1 MKSKGVHWMAA
12 VCLLGAAVGAGQA
25 QEKRAG
31 AESAPYSRK
40 HTFTVFAEY
49 APTSEHILAGASR
62 QRKVASLGFG
72 YSYRVVRFLGT
83 ELSFHAEVRPVVFE
97 SDPMAR
103 VTGVDTVTDSTG
115 AQNYPFQSTSV
126 TFAKC
131 TPSSGSEDYKGSNGT
146 TEHIQWAVQC
156 GRQWTFGQAF
166 SPAGF
171 KYNFRTHH
179 ALQPYAI
186 GTLGYMYTS
195 RPVPMPEAEGFN
207 YLINAGAGV
216 ELYRKGKQ
224 SVAAECRLSHFS
236 NWDTAAMNPGTDQ
249 VVYSVAYSF
258 GR

>member
-1 MKSKGVHWMAA
+1 MSKGIHWMAA
-12 VCLLGAAVGAGQA
+12 VCLLGAAVGAGRA
-25 QEKRAG
+25 QEKRAA
-31 AESAPYSRK
+31 AESSPYSRK

-83 ELSFHAEVRPVVFE
+83 DLSYHGEVRPAMFE
-97 SDPMAR
+97 SDPVAR
-103 VTGVDTVTDSTG
+103 TTGTVS
-115 AQNYPFQSTSV
+115 ATSSAGTQTTNIDGDNV
-126 TFAKC
+126 GYGKC
-131 TPSSGSEDYKGSNGT
+131 VSGSGVVNGTSSGGGT
-146 TEHIQWAVQC
+146 YQITYTTQC
-156 GRQWTFGQAF
+156 GRRWTFGQAF

-171 KYNFRTHH
+171 KYSFRTHH

-195 RPVPMPEAEGFN
+195 RPVPMVQAEAFN
-207 YLINAGAGV
+207 YLIQVGGGV
-216 ELYRKGKQ
+216 ELYRSGRR

-236 NWDTAAMNPGTDQ
+236 NWDTANVNPGTDQ

>member
-1 MKSKGVHWMAA
+1 MSKGIHWMAA

-25 QEKRAG
+25 QEKRAA
-31 AESAPYSRK
+31 AESSPYSRK

-83 ELSFHAEVRPVVFE
+83 DLSYHAEVRPVMFE
-97 SDPMAR
+97 SDPLKLDSETATI
-103 VTGVDTVTDSTG
+103 TGSSGTQTINQRIDFVD
-115 AQNYPFQSTSV
+115 Y
-126 TFAKC
+126 AKC
-131 TPSSGSEDYKGSNGT
+131 VPGSGVVNESGSGGATVRLAYT
-146 TEHIQWAVQC
+146 MHC
-156 GRQWTFGQAF
+156 GRQWTFGQTF

-171 KYNFRTHH
+171 KYSFRTHH

-195 RPVPMPEAEGFN
+195 RPVPMADAEAFN
-207 YLINAGAGV
+207 YLIQVGGGV
-216 ELYRKGKQ
+216 ELYRSGRR

-236 NWDTAAMNPGTDQ
+236 NWDTANENPGTDQ
-249 VVYSVAYSF
+249 LVYSVAYSF